1 MRVTLAEAFADFI
14 ARQSGC
20 VFGIPGGY
28 LNAFVHAVHL
38 ASARGLRSIVSRH
51 ETGAVVMACGYGMT
65 RNEPGFAFAV
75 PGGVTNTITGL
86 ASADCDNV
94 PLFLLAGQAPS
105 PHFGKDAHQETAGFT
120 RSHDQI
126 DLLRSVTAFSGRVPS
141 SQAAMRIARLASRV
155 MHEQRRP
162 VAVEVPSNYL
172 IEEVDYDARAE
183 LARPERVDEAAV
195 VRLCDRLET
204 AKRPLIVIGNR
215 AAKRGLSD
223 VLRQLCESACVPF
236 AADFAKGVIA
246 EDHPLS
252 LGVIG
257 ESGHASVASYARD
270 ADLVI
275 TIGVRLSLLTTDG
288 WKGDGFRNLC
298 QIDEDTVDIGREMP
312 ASDYV
317 IGDLPATLRQLA
329 LRAPCGARTREAVE
343 SEVLR
348 LRSEHG
354 VYVTQAADVLR
365 SPAALAA
372 LRDAIPRDAYIV
384 ADTGLTAQ
392 YVKRFFPVY
401 AADGF
406 FNLYG
411 LASMGCGLPLALGV
425 QAAAPDRRVVSII
438 GDGGFLQYV
447 GELSTQVAAGL
458 PVVHVIL
465 NNGGYKQI
473 GDRLSWFFGHREMCE
488 FTDDLARVGTAFG
501 IPSERVERLAD
512 LGPAM
517 QRALASPSG
526 AVVEIQVVGDELAD
540 FTPEATRE
548 TYRKVFAKAPD
559 KWRL

>member
-1 MRVTLAEAFADFI
+1 VRVTLAEAVTDFI
-14 ARQSGC
+14 ASQSGC

-28 LNAFVHAVHL
+28 LNAFIHAVHL
-38 ASARGLRSIVSRH
+38 ARARGLQSIVSRH
-51 ETGAVVMACGYGMT
+51 ETGAVVMACGYGMA

-94 PLFLLAGQAPS
+94 PVFLLAGQAPS
-105 PHFGKDAHQETAGFT
+105 THFAKDAHQETTGFT
-120 RSHDQI
+120 RAHDQI

-141 SQAAMRIARLASRV
+141 SQAAMRVARLAARV
-155 MHEQRRP
+155 MLEQRRP
-162 VAVEVPSNYL
+162 VAVEIPSNYL
-172 IEEVDYDARAE
+172 IEEVDYHPRSP

-195 VRLCDRLET
+195 QRLCTRL
-204 AKRPLIVIGNR
+204 AAAQRPLIIIGNR
-215 AAKRGLSD
+215 AAKRGMAD
-223 VLRQLCESACVPF
+223 VLRQLCETACAPF

-257 ESGHASVASYARD
+257 ESGHTAVAHYARD

-275 TIGVRLSLLTTDG
+275 TIGVRLSLHTTDG
-288 WKGDGFRNLC
+288 WRGFPNLI
-298 QIDEDTVDIGREMP
+298 QIDEDLVDVDREMP

-317 IGDLPATLRQLA
+317 IGDLPATLRA
-329 LRAPCGARTREAVE
+329 IARRVPCGARTRDAVE
-343 SEVLR
+343 RELHPLR
-348 LRSEHG
+348 TEL
-354 VYVTQAADVLR
+354 DVAPATDELR
-365 SPAALAA
+365 SPAALGV
-372 LRDAIPRDAYIV
+372 LRDVIPRDAYIV

-392 YVKRFFPVY
+392 YVKRWFPVY

-425 QAAAPDRRVVSII
+425 QVAAPERRVVNIM
-438 GDGGFLQYV
+438 GDGGFLQYI
-447 GELSTQVAAGL
+447 GELSTQTQYAL

-473 GDRLSWFFGHREMCE
+473 GDRLAWFFGHREMCS

-501 IPSERVERLAD
+501 IHGERVERLSD
-512 LGPAM
+512 LRPAM
-517 QRALASPSG
+517 QRALASPTG
-526 AVVEIQVVGDELAD
+526 AVVDIQVKGDDLSD

-548 TYRKVFAKAPD
+548 TYRKVFANAPD